1 MKDNK
6 CPLMGKCGGCQ
17 LLHLPYEK
25 TVEIKKQ
32 FVLDCFKKE
41 GIKTSI
47 NKVIS
52 AKQHFQYRNKMII
65 GFKMQDGK
73 VVSGFYEENS
83 HRIIDLDKCIMHS
96 DLQNEIATYIKQ
108 LVKEYKIKPYDE
120 DKKMGILRYVLIRE
134 AIYTKEVLVTFV
146 TASEIFPARADITKK
161 LLSKFKEIKTIVQ
174 NINPRKT
181 SIVLG
186 EKEKVVFGNGYIEDK
201 LMGLTFKITSKSF
214 YQVNP
219 KQTELLYQEVVD
231 SSKLTKN
238 EVLIDAYS
246 GIGTIGMILSNEA
259 KEVISV
265 ENNVQAYKAAI
276 MNAKDNKI
284 KNVYFVNADATE
296 FIDEFAKEGNKVDC
310 LVMDPPRTGST
321 PKFLKNVLKLS
332 PKKVI
337 YVSCG
342 PDTLARDLK
351 ILLEKY
357 SIKYVSITDMFCFT
371 KHVETVVVLSLNE
384 VQVNV
389 NRKNCFKKNSKK

>member
-296 FIDEFAKEGNKVDC
+296 FIDEFSKEGNKVDC

-389 NRKNCFKKNSKK
+389 NRKNCFKKNSIK

>member
-186 EKEKVVFGNGYIEDK
+186 EKEKVVFGNGYIEEK

-246 GIGTIGMILSNEA
+246 GIGTIGMILSNDGYGRLWLRSRKTSFDERELVR
-259 KEVISV
+259 KTW
-265 ENNVQAYKAAI
+265 
-276 MNAKDNKI
+276 AKD
-284 KNVYFVNADATE
+284 
-296 FIDEFAKEGNKVDC
+296 C
-310 LVMDPPRTGST
+310 LRRCNG
-321 PKFLKNVLKLS
+321 
-332 PKKVI
+332 
-337 YVSCG
+337 CW
-342 PDTLARDLK
+342 
-351 ILLEKY
+351 
-357 SIKYVSITDMFCFT
+357 
-371 KHVETVVVLSLNE
+371 
-384 VQVNV
+384 
-389 NRKNCFKKNSKK
+389 